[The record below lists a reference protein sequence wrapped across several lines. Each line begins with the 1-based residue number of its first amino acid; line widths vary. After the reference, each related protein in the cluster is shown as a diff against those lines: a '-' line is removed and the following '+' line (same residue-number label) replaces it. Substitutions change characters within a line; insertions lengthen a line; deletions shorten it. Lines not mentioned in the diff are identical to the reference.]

1 MSETDKGNMDLPP
14 VGVFTPDERGLVAWS
29 PVFDRISVS
38 STADGV
44 RLEVE
49 RVGEPTVRV
58 ELTPVAARWLADLL
72 RTGSFAEASLVEE
85 VGARGVSR
93 DPVDGHPV
101 ISFDVAGSIVRYRL
115 TEDSAAFLRGA
126 LGDLDQIGR
135 RSHSDRSSGNP
146 TSDVSTPFEGVKV

>member
-1 MSETDKGNMDLPP
+1 MTTKVLDNVNLVMRADRPQEVSI
-14 VGVFTPDERGLVAWS
+14 VF
-29 PVFDRISVS
+29 FDA
-38 STADGV
+38 TKH
-44 RLEVE
+44 
-49 RVGEPTVRV
+49 
-58 ELTPVAARWLADLL
+58 VAARVSIECVRNLAALL
-72 RTGSFAEASLVEE
+72 VARVTCTDPAPAV
-85 VGARGVSR
+85 ARGVSR